1 MGKYKNYVSL
11 IGIVGKDAQLNRT
24 QGGVP
29 YARFSLATAE
39 GGYRKQDGTEVPE
52 VTQWH
57 NIIAWRGLGEFVGQ
71 YVKKGMKVAVDGKII
86 YGEYDKQGVRCMA
99 VDIVAEDVVLMS
111 KGSNM
116 QPEGQKPV
124 AADANGQK
132 PNPVQSDMF
141 SDDLPFL

>member
-1 MGKYKNYVSL
+1 MGKYKNRVSL
-11 IGIVGKDAQLNRT
+11 IGVVGKDAMTYKT
-24 QGGVP
+24 QGGVT

-39 GGYRKQDGTEVPE
+39 GGYKRADGMDVPE

-86 YGEYDKQGVRCMA
+86 YGEYEKQGVKCMA
-99 VDIVAEDVVLMS
+99 VDITAEDVFLMS
-111 KGSNM
+111 KGTNTSVD
-116 QPEGQKPV
+116 EQKPV

-132 PNPVQSDMF
+132 PNPVQRDIF
-141 SDDLPFL
+141 STDLPF